1 MNSIGSIFQSLG
13 DYALFRSMVNYV
25 DSRIAYFTEST
36 LANVL
41 TVVGFFALI
50 LLTLWIIWYGY
61 QIVMGSTQHTAR
73 DFAYKAVRAWIIIA
87 FATGLAASMGFSIRT
102 VTTDLSN
109 MVSSALTGSDAAS
122 ACVTNVG
129 NNSFTGCKIDKNLV
143 RMQAAMAFVNQLDTG
158 ADPVLEDKKTRAS
171 LMTAAGIGGP
181 AIVAGGLL
189 LTLKVAMALFIALG
203 PIFIMCLLFKPT
215 TPLFQKWLYYGLS
228 TMFAT
233 AMFAVVSDIAMDLV
247 ENTTAA
253 LFVSDLFT
261 TTLDP
266 TGASN
271 AAAAGIMNASVQ
283 QLGLGLMLSTLL
295 ITTPPMAANF
305 FNGVMGSF
313 NYNSAFGSFGSAKA
327 PAQNGAPGTPGNPGA
342 PASPAATNTTQTRA
356 GGDIAPPTS
365 TQPYIPSNNA
375 AVNKDVIKTD
385 SPMGNASKGFASSEV
400 LQADRTIKDPP
411 APTAPTSPKVDK
423 T

>member
-1 MNSIGSIFQSLG
+1 MT
-13 DYALFRSMVNYV
+13 M
-25 DSRIAYFTEST
+25 T
-36 LANVL
+36 
-41 TVVGFFALI
+41 TVSSLI
-50 LLTLWIIWYGY
+50 LLTLWMIWYGY
-61 QIVMGSTQHTAR
+61 QMVTGNSQASAK
-73 DFAYKAVRAWIIIA
+73 DFVYKAVRAWIIIA
-87 FATGLAASMGFSIRT
+87 FATGLAASMGFSIRA

-109 MVSSALTGSDAAS
+109 LVSSAMTGSTDASKCTSTAS
-122 ACVTNVG
+122 DSG
-129 NNSFTGCKIDKNLV
+129 FMGCKIDQNLI
-143 RMQAAMAFVNQLDTG
+143 RAQAAMAFVNQLDTG
-158 ADPVLEDKKTRAS
+158 GDAVLEDKKSKAS

-181 AIVAGGLL
+181 AIVAGAFL
-189 LTLKVAMALFIALG
+189 LTLKVAMALFISLG
-203 PIFIMCLLFKPT
+203 PIFIMCLLFKVT

-295 ITTPPMAANF
+295 ITTPAMAANF

-313 NYNSAFGSFGSAKA
+313 NYNSAFGSFGSAKE
-327 PAQNGAPGTPGNPGA
+327 PSQNGTNGQNGQNGNNGVTPAPTNTASTTADRGA
-342 PASPAATNTTQTRA
+342 PTTNPANA
-356 GGDIAPPTS
+356 
-365 TQPYIPSNNA
+365 YIPSNNA
-375 AVNKDVIKTD
+375 SVNKDVIKTD
-385 SPMGNASKGFASSEV
+385 SSVGNASRGFAHNEV
-400 LQADRTIKDPP
+400 VQADRIIKDPSP
-411 APTAPTSPKVDK
+411 PTKVDK
-423 T
+423 V